1 MGKHHHLQPVV
12 RHVLREIRAKGI
24 RTPVAHVMS
33 PLTGLAGRLP
43 GAQRGAQR
51 VAAFLG
57 SRVGEA
63 PSQATVE
70 RATTST
76 VAEVRDSA
84 GGLLSRVEL
93 RGPEA
98 YGLTAAL
105 LAWGATRAA
114 REGVRG
120 TGALGP
126 VQAFGL
132 AELTGGAAAAGLV
145 RT

>member
-1 MGKHHHLQPVV
+1 
-12 RHVLREIRAKGI
+12 
-24 RTPVAHVMS
+24 MS
-33 PLTGLAGRLP
+33 PLTGLASRLP
-43 GAQRGAQR
+43 GAERAAQR

-70 RATTST
+70 RASTST
-76 VAEVRDSA
+76 VAEVRDAA
-84 GGLLSRVEL
+84 GELVSRVEL

-105 LAWGATRAA
+105 LAWGSKHAA
-114 REGVRG
+114 EHGVRG

-132 AELTGGAAAAGLV
+132 ETLSAGAAAAGLV